1 MSKWW
6 RMVAFVLGVTALGH
20 CAPVNYAALPEGE
33 FSGSLF
39 VMWVG
44 EGGAQ
49 GDGKFVFVPNPDAP
63 LVFRRKGA
71 MPSVPEVR
79 PGLMYTDGGSIPK
92 AAQLFK
98 GFSPWGYAPAYMVHD
113 WLFVARHCIRDGKAT
128 EAQKALAAVDFADS
142 AAILGEAIRTL
153 VAERRVDPND
163 LAGAVITGTV
173 NGPISRAIWD
183 RPGQCDKRAV
193 SDAHRAEVERAFPGR
208 SKARL
213 RDALDAPEG
222 FTAPARGPRAR
233 IVAEFTF

>member
-1 MSKWW
+1 M
-6 RMVAFVLGVTALGH
+6 RRVLAFALGVTVLSH

-44 EGGAQ
+44 EGDAR

-63 LVFRRKGA
+63 LLFRRGGSPGVA
-71 MPSVPEVR
+71 EIR

-113 WLFVARHCIRDGKAT
+113 WLFVARHCLRDGKAT
-128 EAQKALAAVDFADS
+128 EAQKDLAAVDFPTS

-153 VAERRVDPND
+153 VAERRVGPND
-163 LAGAVITGTV
+163 LAGAVISGTV

-183 RPGQCDKRAV
+183 RDGQCEARAV

-208 SKARL
+208 SKAGL
-213 RDALDAPEG
+213 RRALDAPDG
-222 FTAPARGPRAR
+222 FTAAARGPRAR
-233 IVAEFTF
+233 IIAEISF

>member
-1 MSKWW
+1 M
-6 RMVAFVLGVTALGH
+6 RRAALALLALVG
-20 CAPVNYAALPEGE
+20 CAPVDFAALPEGE

-44 EGGAQ
+44 EGDAQ

-63 LVFRRKGA
+63 LVFRRGG
-71 MPSVPEVR
+71 SPEVAEIR

-113 WLFVARHCIRDGKAT
+113 WLFVARHCLRDGKAS
-128 EAQKALAAVDFADS
+128 EAQKDLEAVDFPAS

-183 RPGQCDKRAV
+183 RDGQCEARAV

-208 SKARL
+208 SKAGL
-213 RDALDAPEG
+213 RRALDAPDG
-222 FTAPARGPRAR
+222 FTAPPRGPRAR
-233 IVAEFTF
+233 IIAEISF